1 MDGTPFAPM
10 KYVSGYSSAIAA
22 KVIVRLVEGVH
33 LIRREEMAELH
44 LTGQH
49 HARAV
54 GLFETSLNHRTRC
67 CKSPGI
73 GVPVFLPNIR
83 AHCAVM
89 SAIEYRSPAM
99 NGRIANW
106 PLSQCIR
113 ACACLRPWCAISATC
128 ERRSL

>member
-1 MDGTPFAPM
+1 M

-33 LIRREEMAELH
+33 LIWREEMAEVH

-67 CKSPGI
+67 CKSLGI
-73 GVPVFLPNIR
+73 GVPVFLPLRLSSIPGNMNYLAIVP
-83 AHCAVM
+83 VM
-89 SAIEYRSPAM
+89 RGDRTNSSP
-99 NGRIANW
+99 
-106 PLSQCIR
+106 
-113 ACACLRPWCAISATC
+113 
-128 ERRSL
+128 